1 MSGPGARR
9 AAVLAREARR
19 LDGNRLWRIE
29 TPAGPLLQKYYVEK
43 GGRLRS
49 GWRSAWSRLLRGATG
64 SGAAERW
71 RVEGETLAHWRAAGV
86 DVPADRTAEFPRYA
100 GERVRLLEWI
110 EGRTLAELLAGAGLA
125 GEERSAL
132 LRRAAAAWGRGGG
145 AGGGRGPPGGGPV
158 PRGVA
163 ELRGGGGGGGEGG
176 AGAPGGGAA
185 AGGRRLVEAV
195 RRDDARLVQFHGGF
209 MHLLVAGERIV
220 AIDLE
225 QAYLPGRPVAPR
237 LAREVATCVRGLAG
251 GREPAAL
258 RADLEALVAGF
269 PDRALLAAAAER
281 ALHPARPRTAAPLRE
296 LRCLAQRAL

>member
-132 LRRAAAAWGRGGG
+132 LRRAAAAWGR
-145 AGGGRGPPGGGPV
+145 
-158 PRGVA
+158 
-163 ELRGGGGGGGEGG
+163 
-176 AGAPGGGAA
+176 
-185 AGGRRLVEAV
+185 RLVEDLVHFLAV
-195 RRDDARLVQFHGGF
+195 RGVVGVVGRLALLGALVQ
-209 MHLLVAGERIV
+209 VDA
-220 AIDLE
+220 
-225 QAYLPGRPVAPR
+225 
-237 LAREVATCVRGLAG
+237 
-251 GREPAAL
+251 
-258 RADLEALVAGF
+258 LEAEGTPVPTHRLRDVGDRQDGDRPEQLGF
-269 PDRALLAAAAER
+269 GHGESPWQ
-281 ALHPARPRTAAPLRE
+281 
-296 LRCLAQRAL
+296 QRAG

>member
-19 LDGNRLWRIE
+19 RDGHRLWRIE
-29 TPAGPLLQKYYVEK
+29 PPAGPLLQKYYVEK

-132 LRRAAAAWGRGGG
+132 LRRAAAAW
-145 AGGGRGPPGGGPV
+145 
-158 PRGVA
+158 
-163 ELRGGGGGGGEGG
+163 
-176 AGAPGGGAA
+176 
-185 AGGRRLVEAV
+185 GRRLVEAV